1 MHEGLHDSDHV
12 ESMTPFVLTLCC
24 PWVQL
29 DDVMGTAN
37 AVAGN
42 VKEQSNLFENI
53 GDKVVTLGSKFPAVN
68 AVLNAVRRKKSKVRP
83 AISPQVCLA
92 VLSCAVTNGTL
103 RGVLSALQDTIILL
117 SVVVVCTLLILIY
130 WINK

>member
-1 MHEGLHDSDHV
+1 
-12 ESMTPFVLTLCC
+12 
-24 PWVQL
+24 
-29 DDVMGTAN
+29 MGTAN

-83 AISPQVCLA
+83 AICSQVCRSGWHPAGL
-92 VLSCAVTNGTL
+92 LSV
-103 RGVLSALQDTIILL
+103 LQDTIILF

>member
-1 MHEGLHDSDHV
+1 M
-12 ESMTPFVLTLCC
+12 LCF
-24 PWVQL
+24 PLVQL

-83 AISPQVCLA
+83 AISSRVCQADL
-92 VLSCAVTNGTL
+92 VCAELNGTL
-103 RGVLSALQDTIILL
+103 KACSLLCRTPSYFLVL
-117 SVVVVCTLLILIY
+117 
-130 WINK
+130 W

>member
-1 MHEGLHDSDHV
+1 M
-12 ESMTPFVLTLCC
+12 LCF
-24 PWVQL
+24 PRVQL

-42 VKEQSNLFENI
+42 VKEQSNLFENF

-68 AVLNAVRRKKSKVRP
+68 AVLNAVRRKKSKVR
-83 AISPQVCLA
+83 LA
-92 VLSCAVTNGTL
+92 HQLSSVPGCFILCSIEWHLEGL
-103 RGVLSALQDTIILL
+103 LSVVQDTIILF